1 MSWTGLGAIL
11 TSIRKRA
18 SARYE
23 KDIIIYQALFETNG
37 HRPLIK
43 FTGTIMDLALPW
55 CLAYM
60 IDDVVPLKDREQ
72 IYLWG
77 GMMLAFSAIAVI
89 NNIAANRMASRVA
102 RDATRNIRHDLYSRI
117 SMLSCQAV

>member
-37 HRPLIK
+37 HRPFDK
-43 FTGTIMDLALPW
+43 VYRDDYGFGAAL
-55 CLAYM
+55 
-60 IDDVVPLKDREQ
+60 V
-72 IYLWG
+72 
-77 GMMLAFSAIAVI
+77 FSL
-89 NNIAANRMASRVA
+89 
-102 RDATRNIRHDLYSRI
+102 HD
-117 SMLSCQAV
+117 